1 MLIDTHAHLNFNAFK
16 EDFDKV
22 IQECLENNIWVIN
35 IGTQYD
41 TSKKAVEIAEKYE
54 KGVYAAVGLHPIHL
68 ETGLMKVKLD
78 SEEVEFKTREEE
90 FDYEKY
96 RELAHSAGSSA
107 EAHSKPSGQAHPKVV
122 AIGETGL
129 DYYWKP
135 KTTRKKE
142 LFKQKQKDLFLK
154 HLSLA
159 RELSL
164 PVILHCRMAHQDL
177 IKVLSEK
184 RPQKAV
190 AHSFVGTP
198 EELQAYLD
206 FGFHIGFNGI
216 IFKEIEGINFEENIK
231 RTPLEKILIETDC
244 PYLSPPPFHDK
255 RNLPLYV
262 EYVVK
267 EIARIKNITFEEIAE
282 ITTQNAKRL
291 FKI

>member
-16 EDFDKV
+16 SDFDKV
-22 IQECLENNIWVIN
+22 IQECLEKDIWVIN
-35 IGTQYD
+35 IGSKYD
-41 TSKKAVEIAEKYE
+41 NSKKAVEIAESYDR
-54 KGVYAAVGLHPIHL
+54 GVHAAVGLHPINL
-68 ETGLMKVKLD
+68 ETGLVKMKHD
-78 SEEVEFKTREEE
+78 SSESGDQIKEKE
-90 FDYEKY
+90 FDYQKY
-96 RELAHSAGSSA
+96 KELTKSS
-107 EAHSKPSGQAHPKVV
+107 KVV

-129 DYYWKP
+129 DYYWRP

-154 HLSLA
+154 HLNLA

-177 IKVLSEK
+177 IKVLSENLEV

-190 AHSFVGTP
+190 AHSFVGTQ
-198 EELQAYLD
+198 EELQSYLD

-244 PYLSPPPFHDK
+244 PYLSPPPFQDK

-262 EYVVK
+262 EYVAK
-267 EIARIKNITFEEIAE
+267 EIARIRNITFKEVAE
-282 ITTQNAKRL
+282 ITTQNAKEL